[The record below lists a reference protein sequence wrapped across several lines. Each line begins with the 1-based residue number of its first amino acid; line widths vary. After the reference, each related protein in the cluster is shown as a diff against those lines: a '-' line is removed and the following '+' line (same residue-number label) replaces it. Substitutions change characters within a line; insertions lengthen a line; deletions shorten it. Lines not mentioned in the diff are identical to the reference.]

1 MFRFNK
7 FFDCLRGL
15 DLQDNI
21 AKKTTLASSMVAN
34 AICVLCFVVC
44 AIFATISYFNN
55 NQTLLLFFGI
65 HVLIYFGVFAL
76 LRTQHKT
83 LTNLLLFFSLNS
95 GMLILTDLLG
105 KSSLIQM
112 IFLVLLCFPFFFF
125 PAEKRVTRYL
135 SMLFPIGSFYFLEI
149 SNYSTFTRLELSESF
164 YESIRLG
171 VLATAFVANFVIL
184 EVFSKMKD
192 EKEIIANLLEDE
204 KLLSEILNQER
215 LKAEDASQ
223 AKSNF
228 LAIMSHEF
236 RTPINGILGASSL
249 LQIYDLN
256 EEQKECSD
264 IIQTST
270 NRLVNIVNNIL
281 DFSKL
286 DAGEMTLDIQVVDLK
301 SILNDIETSFLPQ
314 LHKHELTMLK
324 HFGEG
329 ITLGYNGDAIKI
341 RQVLIQIISNAIKFS
356 KNSDINISV
365 TLGKNSPRGQI
376 FNILVQDQGIGIPE
390 EKMAHIFEAFTQADS
405 SFTREAEGIG
415 LGLALSK
422 KLLELMGGSIKI
434 ERRDK
439 GVQVHISL
447 LLKKSSLEENKI
459 SAGGGK
465 IYNVLVVEDNEIHQK
480 LMTAMLD
487 RMNHQHMVTHSG
499 ENALDL
505 LLSDNTFD
513 LILMDLALP
522 LMDGFECT
530 RSIRN
535 LPNSNLCNIPIIAL
549 TTNQSKNHQA
559 EMLAAGIDDFLVKPM
574 KPLKLKAI
582 LAKLFPQT
590 EF

>member
-21 AKKTTLASSMVAN
+21 GKKTTLASSMVAN
-34 AICVLCFVVC
+34 AICVLSFIVC
-44 AIFATISYFNN
+44 AIFVLISYLNN
-55 NQTLLLFFGI
+55 NQTLILFFGTYF
-65 HVLIYFGVFAL
+65 LIYFGVFAL
-76 LRTQHKT
+76 LRTRHTT
-83 LTNLLLFFSLNS
+83 LTNLFLFFSLNS
-95 GMLILTDLLG
+95 GILILTDLLG
-105 KSSLIQM
+105 QSSLIQM
-112 IFLVLLCFPFFFF
+112 IFLILLCFPFFFF
-125 PAEKRVTRYL
+125 PPEKKVIRYL
-135 SMLFPIGSFYFLEI
+135 SMLLPIGSFYFLEI
-149 SNYSTFTRLELSESF
+149 SRYSTFTRLELSESF

-171 VLATAFVANFVIL
+171 LLAAAFVANFIIL
-184 EVFSKMKD
+184 EVFSKMND
-192 EKEIIANLLEDE
+192 EKI
-204 KLLSEILNQER
+204 LSEVLNQKR

-236 RTPINGILGASSL
+236 RTPINGILGANSL
-249 LQIYDLN
+249 LQIYDLD
-256 EEQKECSD
+256 EEQEECSD

-286 DAGEMTLDIQVVDLK
+286 DAGKMTLDLQVVDLK

-356 KNSDINISV
+356 KKSDITISV
-365 TLGKNSPRGQI
+365 TLGKNSPKGQI

-422 KLLELMGGSIKI
+422 KLLELMDGSIRI
-434 ERRDK
+434 EPRDN

-447 LLKKSSLEENKI
+447 LLKKSSLKEKKI
-459 SAGGGK
+459 SAGGEN

-522 LMDGFECT
+522 LMDGFKCT
-530 RSIRN
+530 RSIRT
-535 LPNSNLCNIPIIAL
+535 LPNPKLCNIPIIAL
-549 TTNQSKNHQA
+549 TTNQSKSHQA
-559 EMLAAGIDDFLVKPM
+559 EMLAAGMDDFLVKPL

-582 LAKLFPQT
+582 LAKLFPKT